1 LQGFLLSFFGGRG
14 IKIIERIYMQ
24 KQENLTLTICDKLVK
39 IVHSIDTETGKLFKD
54 QKNGLSE
61 LKELIEEKIT
71 KDQQYSG
78 WETYNNFECS
88 ISWKVI

>member
-1 LQGFLLSFFGGRG
+1 
-14 IKIIERIYMQ
+14 MQ

-61 LKELIEEKIT
+61 LKELIEEEIIMK
-71 KDQQYSG
+71 G
-78 WETYNNFECS
+78 LRNNWCPYNNFECS
-88 ISWKVI
+88 ISWKVIN